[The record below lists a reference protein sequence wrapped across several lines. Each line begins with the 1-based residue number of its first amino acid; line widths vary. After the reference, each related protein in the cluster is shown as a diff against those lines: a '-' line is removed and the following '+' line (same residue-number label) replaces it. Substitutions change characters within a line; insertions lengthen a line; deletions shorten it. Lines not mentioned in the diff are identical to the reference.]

1 MKPKILSK
9 SEVEKFQS
17 ILDYRKHYIL
27 EESEYIKSK
36 CNEIGL
42 NDSDTLSKLCFA
54 LLCKEMGAALM
65 WKDWVAL
72 SVEAENINRKLEIA
86 DLLDKLSSYPEII
99 DRLNIDADKRAE
111 YLHEVLNELEVV
123 IPKTINDKK
132 NIKKP
137 YKRLTPTI
145 YIYHIAGKLFN
156 EMTLQI
162 NPEIKAKH
170 QVRFVQGIFADY
182 KFSNYHCE
190 DTHNTHF
197 KTIETLRLR
206 SLKQQVVP
214 T

>member
-9 SEVEKFQS
+9 SEIEKFQS
-17 ILDYRKHYIL
+17 VLDYRKRYIL

-36 CNEIGL
+36 CNDIGL
-42 NDSDTLSKLCFA
+42 NDSDTLSELCFA
-54 LLCKEMGAALM
+54 LICKEMGAMLM
-65 WKDWVAL
+65 WKDWAAL
-72 SVEAENINRKLEIA
+72 SVEAENINRKLEIG
-86 DLLDKLSSYPEII
+86 DLLDKLSFYPEII
-99 DRLNIDADKRAE
+99 ERLNIDADKRAE
-111 YLHEVLNELEVV
+111 YLHEVVNELEDV
-123 IPKTINDKK
+123 IPKTINDGK

-145 YIYHIAGKLFN
+145 YIYNIAGKLFN